1 MKSKY
6 NILDNRLSLKSF
18 IAILLCLCPVIAHG
32 ASSKKTPP
40 NGFNLLRKVLVNDSM
55 VPYEG
60 RQMVELSS
68 GRHTE
73 ATITQEIHPRY
84 NYDYIRYVMPSRVA
98 NRVIIN
104 EGNLHWEYDPKLH
117 LAIRHFSERDKP
129 APSQIAYI
137 LHLIKINY
145 YLKVHPRPVNMVGR
159 ACWILE
165 IDPKLKDRYRR
176 VWWVDGAN
184 GFVLRRDIYNTAG
197 EMISSS
203 SYTSIRYHPKV
214 KMALFHF
221 TPPKGTRVITKAP
234 LRLLHNYHETV
245 KTAPRWARIPQVL
258 GDGFVFQSAQ
268 YVEVKKLRS
277 LHLQYFDGI
286 CTLSVIQVPGKFNLQ
301 SKKHD
306 VIPVNVNGRRGV
318 LVEKSGYRILSWYGY
333 DCTISMV
340 GEISLHSM
348 LTMAHRI

>member
-1 MKSKY
+1 MKKNNS
-6 NILDNRLSLKSF
+6 LGNRLSVKSF
-18 IAILLCLCPVIAHG
+18 IAILLCICPLVAHG
-32 ASSKKTPP
+32 APKKKTPP
-40 NGFNLLRKVLVNDSM
+40 SGLYLLRKVLVNDGL

-84 NYDYIRYVMPSRVA
+84 NYDYIRYVMPTRVA

-104 EGNLHWEYDPKLH
+104 EGNLHWEYDPKMH
-117 LAIRHFSERDKP
+117 LAIRHIGGREKP

-137 LHLIKINY
+137 LHLINVNY
-145 YLKVHPRPVNMVGR
+145 FLKVHPRPVNVVGR

-165 IDPKLKDRYRR
+165 IDPKLHDRYRR

-184 GFVLRRDIYNTAG
+184 GFVLRRDIYNTTG

-203 SYTSIRYHPKV
+203 SYTSIHYHPKV
-214 KMALFHF
+214 KMAIFHF
-221 TPPKGTRVITKAP
+221 TPPQGTRIITKAP
-234 LRLLHNYHETV
+234 LKMLHSFKETV
-245 KTAPRWARIPQVL
+245 RTAPKWAHIPQFL

-268 YVEVKKLRS
+268 YVNVKRLRS

-286 CTLSVIQVPGKFNLQ
+286 CTLSVIQVPSKFHLQ
-301 SKKHD
+301 SKRQDSSH
-306 VIPVNVNGRRGV
+306 VRVNGRRGI
-318 LVEKSGYRILSWYGY
+318 LVEKSGYRIISWYGY

-340 GEISLHSM
+340 GEVSTRSM
-348 LTMAHRI
+348 LALAHKIP